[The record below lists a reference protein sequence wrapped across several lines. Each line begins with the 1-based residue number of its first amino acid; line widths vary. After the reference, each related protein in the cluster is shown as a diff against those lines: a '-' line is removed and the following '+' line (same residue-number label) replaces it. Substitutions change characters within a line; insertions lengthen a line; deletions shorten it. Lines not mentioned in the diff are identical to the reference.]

1 MKLLKNRSIA
11 TRMRLG
17 FGLLILVSIAVALFG
32 RLALDQVGGQVR
44 ALTEH
49 NLVAV
54 TVLSNIKDNVNLTAR
69 AARNIALQ
77 TDPQGKL
84 VEKTIIDSNRTST
97 RALLKQ
103 LEELLPLPEEQAKF
117 KEVSTKRLAYAAK
130 LDQSVK
136 LGLEGN
142 NEAARDLLVGEVTL
156 LQKTYFTELDDLIA
170 MQRERMEDARHSTD
184 STVRQAGYA
193 MLLLLAMAMVS
204 GALIANWTARSVTR
218 PLLAA
223 VHVTQRI
230 AQGDLS
236 THVEPEAKDEVGRLM
251 ESLRSMQESL
261 RNLVGMVRSSSDA
274 VALGAS
280 EIAASNGDMS
290 HRTEQQ
296 ASNLEETAAAMEQIS
311 TMVRSSEALAQQA
324 NDCAHAANGAAE
336 RGGDVVSQVVS
347 TMSQINVASQRIS
360 DIVSVIDGI
369 AFQTNILALNAAV
382 EAARAGEQGRG
393 FAVVA
398 SEVRSLAQRSATAA
412 REIKTLISSNV
423 EKVDA
428 GSRLVETAGT
438 NMADIRE
445 QVGRVVSLIAELG
458 TMSSSQSRDIVQ
470 VNQSVAHLDQATQ
483 QNSAMV
489 EQSAAAAD
497 SLSQQARLLVDAI
510 SAFRLQPADRAFV
523 VA

>member
-32 RLALDQVGGQVR
+32 RLALEQVGGQVR

-49 NLVAV
+49 NLVVV

-84 VEKTIIDSNRTST
+84 VEKNVIDGNRAST

-103 LEELLPLPEEQAKF
+103 LEDLLTLPEEQAKF
-117 KEVSTKRLAYAAK
+117 KEVSIKRLAYAAK

-142 NEAARDLLVGEVTL
+142 NEAARDLLVGEVTQ
-156 LQKTYFTELDDLIA
+156 LQKSYFTELDDLIA
-170 MQRERMEDARHSTD
+170 WQRERMETARKTTD
-184 STVRQAGYA
+184 GTVRQAGYA
-193 MLLLLAMAMVS
+193 MLALLGVAMVS
-204 GALIANWTARSVTR
+204 GGLIANWTARSVTR

-230 AQGDLS
+230 AEGDLS

-251 ESLRSMQESL
+251 DSLKQMQESL

-280 EIAASNGDMS
+280 EIAASNSDMS

-296 ASNLEETAAAMEQIS
+296 AASLEETAAAMEQIS
-311 TMVRSSEALAQQA
+311 TMVRSSETLAQEA
-324 NDCAHAANGAAE
+324 NDCANAANGAAQ

-438 NMADIRE
+438 SMVDIRD
-445 QVGRVVSLIAELG
+445 QVGRVVTLIAELG
-458 TMSSSQSRDIVQ
+458 AMSSSQSKDIVQ
-470 VNQSVAHLDQATQ
+470 VNQSVADLDQATQ

-489 EQSAAAAD
+489 EESAAAAD

-510 SAFRLQPADRAFV
+510 SAFRLQPSERTLAV
-523 VA
+523 V